1 MVTLFHWT
9 TPDRAESILRDGF
22 IETSYKNDPRPRGVH
37 LCACRGAEHETGN
50 PVRLAVE
57 LPADEL
63 TPDRLDPIQYPTCL
77 DYIIPASVIKTV
89 GIVRDDS
96 SA

>member
-1 MVTLFHWT
+1 VTDF
-9 TPDRAESILRDGF
+9 
-22 IETSYKNDPRPRGVH
+22 
-37 LCACRGAEHETGN
+37 
-50 PVRLAVE
+50 
-57 LPADEL
+57 DEL
-63 TPDRLDPIQYPTCL
+63 IRWTAGGRFSACPDHMSGLSQVLKGITPDRLDPIQYPTCL